1 MKASKKKEK
10 NTQFRSVDKDLLR
23 NYGMEIQAAR
33 NSPRQYYS
41 NDGRLKTIK

>member
-1 MKASKKKEK
+1 MKTNRKKEK
-10 NTQFRSVDKDLLR
+10 RVPFSSVDKDLIR
-23 NYGMEIQAAR
+23 NYEMEIKAIR